1 LDLEDLMD
9 EMNIGP
15 DQEEDAKKEVEE
27 NDDIDDL
34 IAKMEKVTI
43 EKPEEMKK
51 WSEWEEI
58 KNKEVNIFS
67 FLLILFQFKTFYSSF
82 KLTSYLLVLRTK
94 FHLLDC
100 IDFHLWFI

>member
-1 LDLEDLMD
+1 MD

-51 WSEWEEI
+51 
-58 KNKEVNIFS
+58 
-67 FLLILFQFKTFYSSF
+67 
-82 KLTSYLLVLRTK
+82 
-94 FHLLDC
+94 
-100 IDFHLWFI
+100 